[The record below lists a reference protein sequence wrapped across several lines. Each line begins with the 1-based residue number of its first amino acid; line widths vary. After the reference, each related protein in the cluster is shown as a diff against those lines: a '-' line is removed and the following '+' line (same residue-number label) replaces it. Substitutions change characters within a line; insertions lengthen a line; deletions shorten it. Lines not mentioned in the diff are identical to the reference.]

1 MLEAREKTKAYP
13 AACCLCTQPL
23 EHRQIVF
30 AIMQIWVLDDDGH
43 TCLIKAAVNGR
54 ADVHFCS
61 WKQTRPHTRDRDS
74 KLKWSACHYA
84 VFAGRSEIIAAEQQG
99 CDLDMKDGEGLTPYA
114 LAGVVP
120 DRDDIR
126 SLLVNH
132 RIQSVYGKHSAWVE
146 STEIEDL

>member
-1 MLEAREKTKAYP
+1 MDA
-13 AACCLCTQPL
+13 
-23 EHRQIVF
+23 
-30 AIMQIWVLDDDGH
+30 LDDDGH

-54 ADVHFCS
+54 ADIAKFLLLEAGA
-61 WKQTRPHTRDRDS
+61 RPHTRDRDS

-84 VFAGRSEIIAAEQQG
+84 VFAGRSEIIKLLLEQQG